1 MGGARGFARARQ
13 GGRLRRELRRADL
26 LHRRRDVPAPAGGRR
41 ACGARRG
48 RWLLRGVS
56 AGARRGAAVMDITAG
71 LIQGFA
77 VALHPAN
84 LLWCFVGVLLGTV
97 VGIMP
102 GLGPPATIAML
113 LPLTALMNP
122 AGAIIMLA
130 GIYYGAKYGGST
142 TSILL
147 NVPGES
153 ASVVTCIDGYQLAR
167 KGRAG
172 PALGIAA
179 IASFIAGTVGVI
191 GLMLIAPPL
200 ARFALAFS
208 SPEYFAL
215 MALGLA
221 MVVLLA
227 GRSLLK
233 ALLAMLVG
241 LWIAGIGTDPF
252 STTSRF
258 TFGRM
263 ELLSGIDFVVVAI
276 GVFALGEVLANM
288 EAHEEPQAL
297 PVPKGL
303 RNLLPTMHDMRD
315 CRFAFVNGSVIGF
328 LIGVLP
334 GAGSTIASFISY
346 GVEKAFSRRREQFGT
361 GVIEGVAAPEGAN
374 NSETG
379 GAPVPLLTLGIPGS
393 GTTAILLAALVLWG
407 FKPGPLFIPE
417 HPALFWGLVASMYI
431 GNVMLLILNL
441 PLVPLFA
448 QVLRMPVYVLYP
460 LILGVSMVGVYS
472 VSGSLFDL
480 LLLMAFGLLGYLMR
494 KLDYPSAPLILGLAL
509 GAGMERA
516 LRQSL
521 MMSEGKLSILVSR
534 PISAVMLSLA
544 VLVLLIPM
552 FGKLNAWRLK
562 ALEQG

>member
-1 MGGARGFARARQ
+1 
-13 GGRLRRELRRADL
+13 
-26 LHRRRDVPAPAGGRR
+26 
-41 ACGARRG
+41 
-48 RWLLRGVS
+48 
-56 AGARRGAAVMDITAG
+56 MDILTG
-71 LIQGFA
+71 LMHGFA
-77 VALHPAN
+77 VALQPAN

-97 VGIMP
+97 VGVMP

-113 LPLTALMNP
+113 LPLTFLMNP
-122 AGAIIMLA
+122 AGAMIMLA

-153 ASVVTCIDGYQLAR
+153 ASVVTCLDGYAMAR

-179 IASFIAGTVGVI
+179 IASFVAGTVGVL
-191 GLMLIAPPL
+191 GLMLVAPPL
-200 ARFALAFS
+200 ARLALAFS

-215 MALGLA
+215 MSLGLA

-227 GRSLLK
+227 GKSMVK

-241 LWIAGIGTDPF
+241 LWIAGIGTDVF
-252 STTSRF
+252 TSQSRF

-276 GVFALGEVLANM
+276 GVFALGEVLGNM
-288 EAHEEPQAL
+288 EAREEPQVL

-303 RNLLPTMHDMRD
+303 RNLLPTMQDLKD
-315 CRFAFVNGSVIGF
+315 CRFAFAQGSVLGF
-328 LIGVLP
+328 LVGVLP

-346 GVEKAFSRRREQFGT
+346 GVEKAFSKRRDQFGT

-379 GAPVPLLTLGIPGS
+379 GALVPLLTLGIPGS

-407 FKPGPLFIPE
+407 FKPGPLFIQESPQ
-417 HPALFWGLVASMYI
+417 LFWGLVASMYI
-431 GNVMLLILNL
+431 GNVLLLILNL
-441 PLVPLFA
+441 PLVAVFA
-448 QVLRMPVYVLYP
+448 QLLKVPTYAMFP
-460 LILGVSMVGVYS
+460 LILGVSIVGVYS
-472 VSGSLFDL
+472 VSSSMFHLGL
-480 LLLMAFGLLGYLMR
+480 LAGFGLLGYVMR

-521 MMSEGKLSILVSR
+521 MMSEGKLAILVSR
-534 PISAVMLSLA
+534 PISAVLLSCA
-544 VLVLLIPM
+544 VLILLIPL
-552 FGKLNAWRLK
+552 FGKFNAWRLR
-562 ALEQG
+562 ALEQ

>member
-1 MGGARGFARARQ
+1 MEI
-13 GGRLRRELRRADL
+13 L
-26 LHRRRDVPAPAGGRR
+26 
-41 ACGARRG
+41 
-48 RWLLRGVS
+48 S
-56 AGARRGAAVMDITAG
+56 G
-71 LIQGFA
+71 LAHGFA
-77 VALHPAN
+77 VALQPAN
-84 LLWCFVGVLLGTV
+84 LLWCFIGVFLGTV

-113 LPLTALMNP
+113 LPLTLLMSP
-122 AGAIIMLA
+122 AAAIIMLA

-153 ASVVTCIDGYQLAR
+153 SSVVTCIDGYQLAR

-172 PALGIAA
+172 AALGIAA
-179 IASFIAGTVGVI
+179 IASFIAGTVGVV
-191 GLMLIAPPL
+191 GLMLVAPPL
-200 ARFALAFS
+200 ARMALAFS

-227 GRSLLK
+227 GRSMVK

-241 LWIAGIGTDPF
+241 LWIAGIGTDAF
-252 STTSRF
+252 SSTSRF

-276 GVFALGEVLANM
+276 GVFAIGEVLANM
-288 EAHEEPQAL
+288 EAREEPQAL

-303 RNLLPTMHDMRD
+303 RNLLPTMQDMKD
-315 CRFAFVNGSVIGF
+315 CRFAFANGSIIGF

-346 GVEKAFSRRREQFGT
+346 GVEKAVSRRPQEFGH
-361 GVIEGVAAPEGAN
+361 GAVEGVAAPEGAN

-379 GAPVPLLTLGIPGS
+379 GALVPLLTLGIPGS
-393 GTTAILLAALVLWG
+393 STTAVLLAALVLWG

-417 HPALFWGLVASMYI
+417 NPALFWGLVASMYI
-431 GNVMLLILNL
+431 GNLMLLVLNL

-448 QVLRMPVYVLYP
+448 QVLRAPVYVLFP
-460 LILGVSMVGVYS
+460 VILGISLVGVYS
-472 VSGSLFDL
+472 TSGSLFDVWL
-480 LLLMAFGLLGYLMR
+480 LAAFGLAGYVMR
-494 KLDYPSAPLILGLAL
+494 KLD
-509 GAGMERA
+509 
-516 LRQSL
+516 
-521 MMSEGKLSILVSR
+521 
-534 PISAVMLSLA
+534 
-544 VLVLLIPM
+544 
-552 FGKLNAWRLK
+552 
-562 ALEQG
+562 

>member
-1 MGGARGFARARQ
+1 
-13 GGRLRRELRRADL
+13 
-26 LHRRRDVPAPAGGRR
+26 
-41 ACGARRG
+41 
-48 RWLLRGVS
+48 
-56 AGARRGAAVMDITAG
+56 MDIASG
-71 LIQGFA
+71 LMHGFA
-77 VALHPAN
+77 VALAPTN
-84 LLWCFVGVLLGTV
+84 LWWCFVGVLLGTL

-153 ASVVTCIDGYQLAR
+153 ASVVTCIDGYQMAR

-172 PALGIAA
+172 AALGIAA
-179 IASFIAGTVGVI
+179 IASFIAGTFGVLA
-191 GLMLIAPPL
+191 LMLVAPPL
-200 ARFALAFS
+200 ARLALAFS

-241 LWIAGIGTDPF
+241 LWIAGIGTDVF
-252 STTSRF
+252 TSTSRF

-276 GVFALGEVLANM
+276 GVFAIGEVLANM
-288 EAHEEPQAL
+288 QACEEPRSL
-297 PVPKGL
+297 PVPRGL
-303 RNLLPTMHDMRD
+303 RNLMPTMQDMKD
-315 CRFAFVNGSVIGF
+315 CRFAFANGSIIGF

-379 GAPVPLLTLGIPGS
+379 GALVPLLTLGIPGS

-407 FKPGPLFIPE
+407 FKPGPLFIAENPSM
-417 HPALFWGLVASMYI
+417 FWGLVASMYI
-431 GNVMLLILNL
+431 GNVMLLVLNL

-448 QVLRMPVYVLYP
+448 QVLRAPVYVLYP
-460 LILGVSMVGVYS
+460 LIIGLSVVGVYS
-472 VSGSLFDL
+472 ASGSLFDL
-480 LLLMAFGLLGYLMR
+480 GLLAGFGLLGYVMR
-494 KLDYPSAPLILGLAL
+494 KLDYPSAPLILGLVL
-509 GAGMERA
+509 GGAMERA

-521 MMSEGKLSILVSR
+521 MMSEGSLSILVAR
-534 PISAVMLSLA
+534 PISAAMLLGA
-544 VLVLLIPM
+544 LLILLVPL
-552 FGKLNAWRLK
+552 FAKLNNWRLRAMEEENK
-562 ALEQG
+562 